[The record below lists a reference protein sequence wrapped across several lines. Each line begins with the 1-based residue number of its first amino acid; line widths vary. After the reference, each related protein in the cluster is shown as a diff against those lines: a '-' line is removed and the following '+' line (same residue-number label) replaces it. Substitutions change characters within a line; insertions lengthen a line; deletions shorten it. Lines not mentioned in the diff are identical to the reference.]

1 MEVYLKAKQPNM
13 YKYLMERH
21 LIAEIMEEDNE
32 DTEYCH

>member
-21 LIAEIMEEDNE
+21 LIAEVMEGDNE
-32 DTEYCH
+32 DAK